1 MEMNRKALSLWAV
14 AIGSAALI
22 GSVGCRATVAG
33 DPDRPIKIEAHVTI
47 DVRQIKE
54 EARSIED
61 LVSGPAPKSAQKPIS
76 MLREWLVPTAW
87 AELSPEVMQAVN
99 SRRDRLGELKS
110 HKAQGNIGEDNQG
123 HVAALGGGADVQAL
137 VSAENQD
144 RETIYQAQLKE
155 KGLPADA
162 LSTIRAAFA
171 EEQRNRAEPGEK
183 IQSPSGEWTT
193 K

>member
-1 MEMNRKALSLWAV
+1 MEMTKRLFSWT
-14 AIGSAALI
+14 AIGLGSLALI

-61 LVSGPAPKSAQKPIS
+61 LVNSPAPKKSSRAG
-76 MLREWLVPTAW
+76 EWVVGTAW
-87 AELSPEVMQAVN
+87 ASLSPEVMEAVN
-99 SRRDRLGELKS
+99 SRRERVGQLKTA
-110 HKAQGNIGEDNQG
+110 KGQGLIGEDNQG
-123 HVAALGGGADVQAL
+123 HVVVLGGGDEVRAL
-137 VSAENQD
+137 AEQENRD
-144 RETIYQAQLKE
+144 RETIYQAQVKE

-162 LSTIRAAFA
+162 IATIRAAFA
-171 EEQRNRAEPGEK
+171 EEQRDRADPGEQ
-183 IQSPSGEWTT
+183 IQTSSGEWQT

>member
-1 MEMNRKALSLWAV
+1 MEILRKLYSWTIV
-14 AIGSAALI
+14 GIGSAVLI

-47 DVRQIKE
+47 DVRQIRE

-61 LVSGPAPKSAQKPIS
+61 LVNSPAPKKSS
-76 MLREWLVPTAW
+76 RVGGWMVGTAW
-87 AELSPEVMQAVN
+87 AELSPEVMDAVN
-99 SRRDRLGELKS
+99 SRRDRVGRLKV
-110 HKAQGNIGEDNQG
+110 HKSQGLLGEDNQG
-123 HVAALGGGADVQAL
+123 HVAALGGGPEVQTLAE
-137 VSAENQD
+137 AENRD
-144 RETIYQAQLKE
+144 RETIYQAQVQE

-162 LSTIRAAFA
+162 IGTIRAAFA

-183 IQSPSGEWTT
+183 IQTPSGEWTM

>member
-1 MEMNRKALSLWAV
+1 MTKRFFSWTAIV
-14 AIGSAALI
+14 IGSLALI

-61 LVSGPAPKSAQKPIS
+61 LVNSPSPKKSSRAGD
-76 MLREWLVPTAW
+76 WLVGTAW
-87 AELSPEVMQAVN
+87 AELSPEVMDAVN
-99 SRRDRLGELKS
+99 SRRERVGQLKDY
-110 HKAQGNIGEDNQG
+110 KAQGHIGEDNQG
-123 HVAALGGGADVQAL
+123 HVAALGGGGEVQAL
-137 VSAENQD
+137 ADAENRD
-144 RETIYQAQLKE
+144 RETIYQAQVQE

-162 LSTIRAAFA
+162 IGTVRAAFA
-171 EEQRNRAEPGEK
+171 EEQRDRAEPGEK
-183 IQSPSGEWTT
+183 VQQPSGEWVT